1 MSNLLTRQEAAE
13 RMRVSTMTVDRLR
26 KAGKLKYV
34 QGMPNGKVW
43 IPEEAIAEY
52 FARMTRSAVPQIA
65 ETYRKRRKTNAY

>member
-34 QGMPNGKVW
+34 QGMANGKVW
-43 IPEEAIAEY
+43 IPEEAITEY
-52 FARMTRSAVPQIA
+52 FAKMTHSAIPQIT